1 VKLRPYQQEAI
12 NGLYDYWAQKR
23 GDNPLIVAPT
33 GSGKSLIIAQLIKDA
48 MSYPDTRVM
57 IVTHVKELIE
67 QNAAELVNL
76 YPEAEIGFYSA
87 SLNRKQ
93 LDKPIIFAG
102 IQSVWR
108 RAFDMLPP
116 PDLVLIDE
124 AHLVP
129 KNTAT
134 RYNKFLADLRVSNPD
149 VKVVGL
155 TATPYRLDSGWLHE
169 GNGAIFDGI
178 AYDINV
184 AELMEQGYLAPI
196 KAKSGIKSIDLTN
209 VGKRGGEFIESQLA
223 AAASEPELIRLS
235 VQEVVQLGADRK
247 AWLIF
252 ASGVRHAELVAEE
265 FREWHKIECEVVT
278 GADSMADRAD
288 KIERFRSGQL
298 RCLINVNVL
307 TTGFNVPHVDLV
319 ALMRATESAGLYVQM
334 LGRGTRKAEGK
345 DDCLLLDY
353 GENVMR
359 HGFIDKIKPRKQKQD
374 GGAAPAKKCPEC
386 EYLCP
391 TAVLVCPECGHEFPP
406 REFKHAPKAYEGAVV
421 STQVEAEWLD
431 VVSVNYSRW
440 KKEGKPDSI
449 RVTYSNG
456 LTSISEWMCP
466 DHGGYAASKY
476 QQRMK
481 ALGASALTTDDALEE
496 CWDWNRPR
504 RMKVVPD
511 GKFFKIIQFDYSQ
524 PERNT
529 ADDQFPELAELLF

>member
-1 VKLRPYQQEAI
+1 MELRPYQQAAI
-12 NGLYDYWAQKR
+12 NGLYDYWANKR

-48 MSYPDTRVM
+48 MDYPGTRVM
-57 IVTHVKELIE
+57 IITHVKELIE
-67 QNAAELVNL
+67 QNAEELVKL

-87 SLNRKQ
+87 SLNKKQ
-93 LDKPIIFAG
+93 LNQPITFSG

-108 RAFDMLPP
+108 RAYDMVPA

-134 RYNKFLADLRVSNPD
+134 RYNKFLADLRICNPL

-169 GNGAIFDGI
+169 GENAIFDGI

-184 AELMEQGYLAPI
+184 AELMEQGYLSPI
-196 KAKSGIKSIDLTN
+196 IAKSGIKSIDLSE
-209 VGKRGGEFIESQLA
+209 VGKRGGEFIESELA

-235 VQEVVQLGADRK
+235 VQEVVQLGAERK
-247 AWLIF
+247 AWLVF

-265 FREWHKIECEVVT
+265 FKDWHGIDCEVVT
-278 GADSMADRAD
+278 GADSMADRSD
-288 KIERFRSGQL
+288 KIERFRRGDL

-334 LGRGTRKAEGK
+334 LGRGTRIAEGK
-345 DDCLLLDY
+345 TDCLLLDY
-353 GENVMR
+353 GENVLR
-359 HGFIDKIKPRKQKQD
+359 HGFIDRIKPRKKNQD
-374 GGAAPAKKCPEC
+374 GGEAPAKKCPDC
-386 EYLCP
+386 EFLCP
-391 TAVLVCPECGHEFPP
+391 TAVLACPQCGHEFPP

-421 STQVEAEWLD
+421 STQVEAEWFP
-431 VVSVNYSRW
+431 VISVTYSRW

-449 RVTYSNG
+449 RATYVTGIMNV
-456 LTSISEWMCP
+456 SEWLCP

-481 ALGASALTTDDALEE
+481 ALGATALTTDDALDE
-496 CWDWNRPR
+496 CDDWIRPTR
-504 RMKVVPD
+504 VKVQPD
-511 GKFFKIIQFDYSQ
+511 GKFYKIVQFDYRQ
-524 PERNT
+524 PERN
-529 ADDQFPELAELLF
+529 AVLDELAEIALF